1 MNASLK
7 TALKWWCAILTWDLA
22 EERTWEQSERAPVH
36 LFVDARGQPPRCA
49 AVLFVDGACLY
60 TDGEPAQQFLEQL
73 GKREDNQIMSLEIMA
88 VAVGLSTF
96 SKELKGRNV
105 VVYSDNTGA
114 EACLIMSAQIVRI
127 C

>member
-1 MNASLK
+1 MCMYCRTGRMNASLK

-60 TDGEPAQQFLEQL
+60 TDGEPAQQYLEQL
-73 GKREDNQIMSLEIMA
+73 GKREDN
-88 VAVGLSTF
+88 
-96 SKELKGRNV
+96 
-105 VVYSDNTGA
+105 
-114 EACLIMSAQIVRI
+114 
-127 C
+127 